1 MVQRASHAR
10 VALAATLLARL
21 WLGGLRVPSARAQAF
36 DCEDVDHDC
45 DPADKT
51 VARGIKRTGADLVD
65 CVRHAVNPCDLTS
78 ALARVNDPQ
87 CAAAIEC
94 EVRGL
99 FAEVGDGS
107 TSCVQR
113 LFKEGYRFMAKKVT
127 HLRHDRLEPIV
138 DDLARCK
145 EHGGRRCADP
155 IAPPLTDTCAGNTAP
170 ADGADCVCS
179 AADSL
184 SNRLLLKPPT
194 CIQQPPAPCSVGT
207 VANAP
212 KPNFV
217 IILSDDQRW
226 DTVDATHQ
234 SPKRPGYVMPNV
246 KKELTDSGVTFTE
259 GHVTTS
265 LCCPSRTSILTGE
278 YAHRTGIHDNSPPD
292 GGAEVFDDHCTLA
305 RWLKAQN
312 YQTGFV
318 GKYLNGYASLSP
330 CIPPGYDDWHVQVQ
344 VKYYEYDLNDNGKIS
359 RHDSA
364 DTDYS
369 GDVMAQ
375 KAVDFIHTAG
385 AEGRRFF
392 LHLSQKAPHAPAT
405 PARRHIG
412 LFNGIAPFRP
422 PNWGEPDVSDKP
434 AWVQSLTWDARG
446 CNTCP
451 AHHKCDACETDKFR
465 QLELESLQAVDE
477 GVASIM
483 KALRDIG
490 QSDNTLVIFTSDNGY
505 SWGSHRWKPK
515 QCPYEECIRV
525 PMIMRYPDLVV
536 GAPRTD
542 DRIVLNIDFAPTI
555 ADLAG
560 VVPDTLINGTSVVPL
575 LDNSAT
581 SWRTDFLN
589 EHWNGKIPDN
599 GLVKGKVNGAT
610 WKYIEY
616 TTTGERELY
625 DLDTDRYEL
634 TNRWNDPTCDL
645 EPSCSAAKAA
655 LPPRLHQ
662 LQSE

>member
-21 WLGGLRVPSARAQAF
+21 WLDGLRVPSARAQAF

-305 RWLKAQN
+305 RWLKTQN
-312 YQTGFV
+312 YKTGFV

-412 LFNGIAPFRP
+412 LFDGIAPFRP

-446 CNTCP
+446 CSTCP
-451 AHHKCDACETDKFR
+451 ARHKCDACETDEFR
-465 QLELESLQAVDE
+465 QMQLESLQAVDE
-477 GVASIM
+477 GVASVM

-490 QSDNTLVIFTSDNGY
+490 QSGNTLVIYTSDNGY

-515 QCPYEECIRV
+515 ECPYEECIRV
-525 PMIMRYPDLVV
+525 PMIMRYPDLVM

>member
-1 MVQRASHAR
+1 MASRLPLAC
-10 VALAATLLARL
+10 VALLAGLWRPPAA
-21 WLGGLRVPSARAQAF
+21 SAQAF

-45 DPADKT
+45 DPGDKT
-51 VARGIKRTGADLVD
+51 IARAIKRAGTDLVD
-65 CVRHAVNPCDLTS
+65 CVRHAVDPCDLTS
-78 ALARVNDPQ
+78 ALARVRDPQ

-99 FAEVGDGS
+99 FAEVGEGS

-127 HLRHDRLEPIV
+127 LLRHNRLEPIV

-145 EHGGRRCADP
+145 ERGGRRCVDP
-155 IAPPLTDTCAGNTAP
+155 IAPPLTGTCAGDAAP
-170 ADGADCVCS
+170 AAGADCVCN
-179 AADSL
+179 AADAL
-184 SNRLLLKPPT
+184 SNRMLLKPPT

-207 VANAP
+207 VASAP
-212 KPNFV
+212 RPNFV
-217 IILSDDQRW
+217 IILTDDQRW

-234 SPKRPGYVMPNV
+234 SPNRPGYVMPNV
-246 KKELTDSGVTFTE
+246 KRELTDSGVTFTE
-259 GHVTTS
+259 GYVTTS

-344 VKYYEYDLNDNGKIS
+344 VKYYEYDLNDNGKLA
-359 RHDSA
+359 HYDSA
-364 DTDYS
+364 DADYS
-369 GDVMAQ
+369 GDVMTR
-375 KAVDFIHTAG
+375 KAVDFIHGAG
-385 AEGRRFF
+385 REGRRFF

-505 SWGSHRWKPK
+505 SWGSRRWKPK

-560 VVPDTLINGTSVVPL
+560 VVPDTLINGTSLVPL
-575 LDNSAT
+575 LANRAT
-581 SWRTDFLN
+581 GWRTDFLD
-589 EHWNGKIPDN
+589 EHWNGEIPDN
-599 GLVKGKVNGAT
+599 GLVKSKVNGAT
-610 WKYIEY
+610 WKYVEY

-625 DLDTDRYEL
+625 DLDADPYEL
-634 TNRWNDPTCDL
+634 TNRWNDPACNS
-645 EPSCSAAKAA
+645 EANCSAAKAA

-662 LQSE
+662 LQSQ

>member
-217 IILSDDQRW
+217 IILSDDQCW

-305 RWLKAQN
+305 RWLKTQN
-312 YQTGFV
+312 YKTGFV

-412 LFNGIAPFRP
+412 LFDGIAPFRP

-446 CNTCP
+446 CSTCP
-451 AHHKCDACETDKFR
+451 ARHKCDACETDEFR
-465 QLELESLQAVDE
+465 QMQLESLQAVDE
-477 GVASIM
+477 GVASVM

-490 QSDNTLVIFTSDNGY
+490 QSGNTLVIYTSDNGY

-515 QCPYEECIRV
+515 ECPYEECIRV
-525 PMIMRYPDLVV
+525 PMIMRYPDLVM